1 MMRAAVI
8 LVIVEISVAP
18 DDVAQ
23 LADDV
28 EKVYAGIFE
37 TLPGFLYGSLGVKR
51 EECTAAAVVFFE
63 SAEALRAADSL
74 IEGVREAVGISPG
87 ATFTL
92 VDYEVLARGV
102 GVQAHRLFAPIG
114 GAAAPGAPA

>member
-8 LVIVEISVAP
+8 FVIVEISVAP

-23 LADDV
+23 LADDA

-37 TLPGFLYGSLGVKR
+37 TLPGFLYGSLGIRR
-51 EECTAAAVVFFE
+51 EERTAVAVVYFE
-63 SAEALRAADSL
+63 SADALRAADSV
-74 IEGVREAVGISPG
+74 IEGVREAMGISPG

-92 VDYEVLARGV
+92 VDYDVTVRGV
-102 GVQAHRLFAPIG
+102 GVEAHKLFAPIG
-114 GAAAPGAPA
+114 GAAPGAPA